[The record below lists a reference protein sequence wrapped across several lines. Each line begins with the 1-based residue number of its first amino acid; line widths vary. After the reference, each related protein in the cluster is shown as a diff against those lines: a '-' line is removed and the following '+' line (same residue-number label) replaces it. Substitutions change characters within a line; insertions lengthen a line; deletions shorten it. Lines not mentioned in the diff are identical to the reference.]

1 MEEDGRHED
10 HRGVEIEH
18 GGHRGLDQEQCR
30 EQGEGAARRP
40 GGERSGPGEDAF
52 PCGGR
57 ADEQQSGDECEGRP
71 GLGKG
76 RVRA

>member
-1 MEEDGRHED
+1 MPRA
-10 HRGVEIEH
+10 
-18 GGHRGLDQEQCR
+18 
-30 EQGEGAARRP
+30 GERPARRP